1 MKLLKE
7 PLVHFIL
14 AGAVLFAAY
23 SATGRGR
30 PGAPGVE
37 PVRIGEGELRW
48 VSETFTQQW
57 QREPTDDELRA
68 LLDNLLEEELLAREA
83 QSLGLGEGDTVIR
96 RRLVQKLTF
105 LIEDTARIVEPTEA
119 ELRRYHAENAERF
132 GEPARVSF
140 VQVYFNP
147 TRRPQAA
154 ADAEDA
160 LLELSSLGTPDAA
173 GAMGDPL
180 LLDMDF
186 RDLDE
191 ATVSG
196 LLGEEFAEALFALE
210 PGSWHGPLE
219 SGYGLHLV
227 FVTEARRTAP
237 RELEQV
243 RREVLEQWRRE
254 RERETQAAYL
264 AELRAKYGI
273 VLEGSVGTR
282 FPQLA
287 TRAIAP

>member
-264 AELRAKYGI
+264 AELRTKYGI